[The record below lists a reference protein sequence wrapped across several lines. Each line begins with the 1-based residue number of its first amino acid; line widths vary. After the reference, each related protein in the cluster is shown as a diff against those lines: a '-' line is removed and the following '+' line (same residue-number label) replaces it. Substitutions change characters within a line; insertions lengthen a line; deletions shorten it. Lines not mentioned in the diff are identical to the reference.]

1 MLYKKY
7 HRNYIRQFK
16 KGTKLIIFGEVE
28 VTVLAEPH
36 VCCTQNPVKN
46 CHWIE
51 LIVSEDQFI
60 TRRLILIDDKG
71 RKPRFR

>member
-7 HRNYIRQFK
+7 HRNYVWKFK
-16 KGTKLIIFGEVE
+16 YGTELTIFGENKVN
-28 VTVLAEPH
+28 VLVEPH
-36 VCCTQNPVKN
+36 ICCTQTPVRN

-51 LIVSEDQFI
+51 IIVSEDWFI
-60 TRRLILIDDKG
+60 TRRVILIDETG

>member
-7 HRNYIRQFK
+7 HRNYVRQFK
-16 KGTKLIIFGEVE
+16 KETKLITFGEVE

-36 VCCTQNPVKN
+36 ICCNKNPLKN
-46 CHWIE
+46 YYWIE
-51 LIVSEDQFI
+51 IIVSEDWLI
-60 TRRLILIDDKG
+60 TRRLILIDETG

>member
-16 KGTKLIIFGEVE
+16 KGTELISFGEVE

-36 VCCTQNPVKN
+36 ICCTQTQIKN
-46 CHWIE
+46 YHWIE
-51 LIVSEDQFI
+51 IIVSESWII
-60 TRRLILIDDKG
+60 TRRLILIDETG
-71 RKPRFR
+71 REPRIR